1 MKTSKFIACILAA
14 ATVAGAVTA
23 LGENSHSTFSLGFGV
38 QYWNPKE
45 IDKLDGNGF
54 NLDEDGFWGGNLIAR
69 ITPSEYFGIE
79 FRAGGTGVW
88 DGKTYYVDGKK
99 YETDVTFLCC
109 PVEAGLVLMLPVSK
123 VFSLYA
129 GGGVGYYYY
138 DIDIETSS
146 KHGHHYHTKWTKHID
161 LEDDVGWYCV
171 GGLKIRLG
179 TFVSLFG
186 EARYTSTETSLKHVN
201 DSTIDCSGL
210 GIQAGL
216 MFDF

>member
-1 MKTSKFIACILAA
+1 MKYRNLTVCLLAL
-14 ATVAGAVTA
+14 ATATGAMSA
-23 LGENSHSTFSLGFGV
+23 WGEEPHPSFSLGLGV
-38 QYWNPKE
+38 QYWEPKDAD
-45 IDKLDGNGF
+45 I
-54 NLDEDGFWGGNLIAR
+54 LDEDGFWGANLIAR
-69 ITPSEYFGIE
+69 IQPSAYFGIDL
-79 FRAGGTGVW
+79 RLGGSGVW
-88 DGKTYYVDGKK
+88 DGESYEVGGRK

-109 PVEAGLVLMLPVSK
+109 PFEAGLVLMLPLGDA
-123 VFSLYA
+123 FTPYA
-129 GGGVGYYYY
+129 GPGVGYYYY